1 MLLARRGLI
10 RALGTCLDME
20 LDNTIIYLI
29 GIPAVGKYT
38 VAKEIG
44 RMTGARVVDNQ
55 LINTPV
61 FSVLGY
67 DGTDAFPFPH
77 GAWAQIEKVILHG
90 EVIERESLAAGVK

>member
-1 MLLARRGLI
+1 MP
-10 RALGTCLDME
+10 ALGSCPGMK

-38 VAKEIG
+38 VAREIG

-55 LINTPV
+55 LVNTPV

-67 DGTDAFPFPH
+67 DGTAAVPFPPARRA
-77 GAWAQIEKVILHG
+77 GAPRPGMVPPNRTSG
-90 EVIERESLAAGVK
+90 EAEASRVLPRVAHV